1 MDLAVAP
8 SARLYSSHLLVDLG
22 SAETR
27 ACPFLVAFTVAHFL
41 VAPTGPYVFFP
52 YLLTL
57 PPVDRPK
64 STLYEEVR
72 R

>member
-1 MDLAVAP
+1 MRRRP
-8 SARLYSSHLLVDLG
+8 G
-22 SAETR
+22 TTR
-27 ACPFLVAFTVAHFL
+27 ACPFLAAFTVAHVL

-57 PPVDRPK
+57 PPGDRAQ

-72 R
+72 G

>member
-1 MDLAVAP
+1 MRRRP
-8 SARLYSSHLLVDLG
+8 G
-22 SAETR
+22 TTR
-27 ACPFLVAFTVAHFL
+27 ACPFLVSFTVAHVL

-57 PPVDRPK
+57 QSGDRPK